1 MQRVRFVSIV
11 AAVLV
16 VVVGWSLSWTSS
28 VSAQS
33 LSQSEM
39 TVIVM
44 DGSAVREAQR
54 AIPLTMSFISLL
66 ATLQD
71 DNSVIFLDTD
81 RPSESIGPFKAS
93 DPDFSSRQVEIEAR
107 LRGPRPAVLGSMTEA
122 LDEARSVLASNGAPI
137 GSMIYVATGG
147 TGDAQY
153 RSTASTVSPLLS
165 RIAEQGWTIHGL
177 RLQADDPFSELFL
190 SSVSEPTGGTV
201 FSLMSSSDLKA
212 VADDI
217 FSRGAK
223 GSLDAV
229 SDRTLTT
236 AELLNSD
243 VSIVPGTK
251 ETTLFFFKE
260 SRFGSLRLNNPS
272 GLEVSAG
279 DRSASYVI
287 ETDNLVIWKLV
298 DPAPGIWTI
307 EAKGIDGNI
316 SVWGHT
322 TNVYDLVLRTI
333 SPLPVGKANS
343 IMGYVSDG
351 QQTAILS
358 GARMFATITGP
369 NSSAQVHEMFDDG
382 SQGDARAGDGY
393 FSLTLPSLDLTGSY
407 HVMLELSWA
416 EFNHKITSDGGFEA
430 QVFPT
435 FDIDTIAAVGIE
447 LGEKTQ
453 VGTLSVHVDGGPY
466 AVDPATITPLLA
478 SPTGVKSILELVP
491 QRLFGNGPAWQ
502 YDLFFTPQERG
513 AHTLQF
519 RLGLEYAGRMYTET
533 SSSIV
538 VSTTPPPV
546 PLAPIAEAAVAAV
559 VPALVAAPVALGA
572 PVLPTPGPQFPWIFV
587 VIPGMIVLALVAIA
601 LFLATRP
608 SPYGY
613 IYTDGDD
620 KVVDFSKLERHPIL
634 GFFYKGLVRGNEL
647 NVPGLEGLVFQ
658 FMKDRVDVKSF
669 GEHPTVRVNNQPLI
683 DSASI
688 KDKAWIGTGGKLYTF
703 LTSPR
708 PAPGPAGAD

>member
-1 MQRVRFVSIV
+1 MQRVRFVSIL
-11 AAVLV
+11 AATLV
-16 VVVGWSLSWTSS
+16 VVMGWSLSWTSL

-33 LSQSEM
+33 ESQSEM

-93 DPDFSSRQVEIEAR
+93 DPDFSTRQVEVEAR
-107 LRGPRPAVLGSMTEA
+107 LRSPRPAVLGSMTEA
-122 LDEARSVLASNGAPI
+122 LDEARSLLANNDAPV
-137 GSMIYVATGG
+137 GSTIYVATGG
-147 TGDAQY
+147 TGDSEY
-153 RSTASTVSPLLS
+153 RAIANTVSPLLT

-177 RLQADDPFSELFL
+177 RLQDDDPFSELFL
-190 SSVSEPTGGTV
+190 GSVSKPTGGTI
-201 FSLMSSSDLKA
+201 FSLISSSDLKPL
-212 VADDI
+212 ADNI

-229 SDRTLTT
+229 SERTLTT
-236 AELLNSD
+236 SDLLSSE

-298 DPAPGIWTI
+298 DPAPGDWKI

-316 SVWGHT
+316 SIWGHT
-322 TNVYDLVLRTI
+322 TNVYDLILRTL
-333 SPLPVGKANS
+333 SPLPVGRASS

-351 QQTAILS
+351 EQTAVFDGS
-358 GARMFATITGP
+358 RMYATITGP
-369 NSSAQVHEMFDDG
+369 DSSAKVYEMFDDG
-382 SQGDARAGDGY
+382 TQGDPRAGDGY
-393 FSLTLPSLDLTGSY
+393 FSLTLPSLDLAGSY
-407 HVMLELSWA
+407 DVTLELSWA
-416 EFNHKITSDGGFEA
+416 EFDHKITSDGKFEA
-430 QVFPT
+430 QVFPS
-435 FDIDTIAAVGIE
+435 FDIDTISVSGIE

-453 VGTLSVHVDGGPY
+453 VGTLSIHVDGGPY

-478 SPTGVKSILELVP
+478 SPTGEKGTLELVP

-502 YDLFFTPQERG
+502 YDLFFTPEERG

-519 RLGLEYAGRMYTET
+519 RLGIEYAGRMYTET

-546 PLAPIAEAAVAAV
+546 PLASIIEAVV
-559 VPALVAAPVALGA
+559 VPAVAVPPGAPVALGA
-572 PVLPTPGPQFPWIFV
+572 PVLPNPEPPFPWIFV
-587 VIPGMIVLALVAIA
+587 VIPGMIVLALIAIA

-634 GFFYKGLVRGNEL
+634 GFFYKGLVRGSEL

>member
-1 MQRVRFVSIV
+1 MQHVRFVSIV
-11 AAVLV
+11 AAVV
-16 VVVGWSLSWTSS
+16 VAVVGWSLGSAPL

-33 LSQSEM
+33 ESQSEM

-71 DNSVIFLDTD
+71 DNSVVFLDTD
-81 RPSESIGPFKAS
+81 RPSEAIGPFKAS
-93 DPDFSSRQVEIEAR
+93 DPDFSTRQIEIEGR
-107 LRGPRPAVLGSMTEA
+107 LRGPRPAILGSMTEA
-122 LDEARSVLASNGAPI
+122 LDEARSVLASHNAPV
-137 GSMIYVATGG
+137 GSTIYVATGG
-147 TGDAQY
+147 TGDSEY
-153 RSTASTVSPLLS
+153 RTIANTVSPLLG

-177 RLQADDPFSELFL
+177 RLQDDDPFSELFL
-190 SSVSEPTGGTV
+190 GSVSEPTGGRI
-201 FSLMSSSDLKA
+201 FSLMASSDLKSL
-212 VADDI
+212 ADSI

-223 GSLDAV
+223 GSLDLV
-229 SDRTLTT
+229 SQRTLTT
-236 AELLNSD
+236 SDLLSSD

-260 SRFGSLRLNNPS
+260 SRFGSLRLSNPS

-287 ETDNLVIWKLV
+287 ETNNLVIWKLV
-298 DPAPGIWTI
+298 DPAPGNWKI

-316 SVWGHT
+316 SVWGHA
-322 TNVYDLVLRTI
+322 TNVYDLVLRTL
-333 SPLPVGKANS
+333 SPLPVGKASS

-351 QQTAILS
+351 QQTQVLD
-358 GARMFATITGP
+358 GARMFAKIAGP
-369 NSSAQVHEMFDDG
+369 DSSVKVYEMFDDG
-382 SQGDARAGDGY
+382 TQGDVKAGDGY
-393 FSLTLPSLDLTGSY
+393 FSLTVPSLDLTGSY
-407 HVMLELSWA
+407 DVTLELSWT
-416 EFNHKITSDGGFEA
+416 EFGHKITSDGEFEA

-435 FDIDTIAAVGIE
+435 FDIDSISVSDIE
-447 LGEKTQ
+447 LGEKTR
-453 VGTLSVHVDGGPY
+453 VGTLSIHVDGGPY

-478 SPTGVKSILELVP
+478 SPTGEKGVLELVP

-502 YDLFFTPQERG
+502 YDLFFTPEERG

-519 RLGLEYAGRMYTET
+519 RLGLEYAGRMYTDT

-546 PLAPIAEAAVAAV
+546 PPAPIVLPVSAPV
-559 VPALVAAPVALGA
+559 VTDPPAAPVALGA
-572 PVLPTPGPQFPWIFV
+572 PVLPTPASQFPWIFV
-587 VIPGMIVLALVAIA
+587 VIPAMILLALAAIA

-613 IYTDGDD
+613 IYTDSDD
-620 KVVDFSKLERHPIL
+620 KVVDFSKLERQPIL
-634 GFFYKGLVRGNEL
+634 GFFYKGLVRGSEL
-647 NVPGLEGLVFQ
+647 NVPGLEGLVFH

-669 GEHPTVRVNNQPLI
+669 GEHATVRVNNQPLM
-683 DSASI
+683 DSATI
-688 KDKAWIGTGGKLYTF
+688 KDRAWIGTGGKLYTF

-708 PAPGPAGAD
+708 PAPGPVGAD